1 MKPNQEKHKEVITKL
16 LKSSDKETIFKI
28 TKEIYVQRNKK
39 ISMTSEFLSEKKF
52 KPEEKA
58 MTLLI
63 YSKGKKANLESLNQS
78 LKVQHIES
86 MGFPGGSNGKESACS
101 AGDSGLIPGSGR
113 SPGEENGNPL
123 QYPCLE
129 NPMGRGEEP
138 GRLQSLGSQSWTRL
152 IE

>member
-1 MKPNQEKHKEVITKL
+1 M

-52 KPEEKA
+52 KPEEKG
-58 MTLLI
+58 MTSLM
-63 YSKGKKANLESLNQS
+63 YSKGKKANLEFLNQS

-101 AGDSGLIPGSGR
+101 AGDSGSIPGSG
-113 SPGEENGNPL
+113 
-123 QYPCLE
+123 
-129 NPMGRGEEP
+129 
-138 GRLQSLGSQSWTRL
+138 
-152 IE
+152 